1 MWFTDN
7 TANVSQSD
15 DTPARWVVTKEMLMK
30 NLRDA
35 KNIKNKRISGTRG
48 QSRYHYY
55 GLAVKETSPY
65 YDPGKICNDLK
76 KEPDGNISIQ
86 PTLER
91 RPQSKPGG
99 PFYIMLLHTSN
110 VTHFLPFIVLA
121 SFEETRDPSALQ
133 EGKLTYRR
141 TNSPHRFLDVLI
153 WPMVAT

>member
-1 MWFTDN
+1 
-7 TANVSQSD
+7 
-15 DTPARWVVTKEMLMK
+15 MK

-35 KNIKNKRISGTRG
+35 KNIKNKKISGTRG

-99 PFYIMLLHTSN
+99 PFYIMLSLFVSN
-110 VTHFLPFIVLA
+110 LPFIVLA
-121 SFEETRDPSALQ
+121 SFEETRDPSALR

-141 TNSPHRFLDVLI
+141 TNSPKRFLDVLI
-153 WPMVAT
+153 WLQLNLVKHGPRLFI